1 MQSHFSY
8 RSSRLAWL
16 FIKEQLKEPIALFW
30 IIISPCAAF
39 YLLELSRGGTAVF
52 SGTYAEH
59 TAWFYAYI
67 SSSVALFGFSF
78 YIIGRRE
85 SGYIRSFIYNHE
97 AKLVFVLAQ
106 TLAYSVIA
114 IIYCTVFY
122 LATRLPFGAY
132 SLSELLSII
141 LKFYTC
147 YLLFCSIGIH
157 FSLLPI
163 NFQNAN
169 TLFSIFSFC
178 ILILGL
184 SNSLLENSLLN
195 SINLGNPLIHAVGLV
210 EQGFEANVELTLLI
224 FIIFI
229 SSLLI
234 TIKFLRINPVWSRY

>member
-1 MQSHFSY
+1 MQSRIIF

-39 YLLELSRGGTAVF
+39 YLLALSRGWMNSV
-52 SGTYAEH
+52 SGDYIEH

-67 SSSVALFGFSF
+67 SSNVALFGFSF

-97 AKLVFVLAQ
+97 AKRIFILAQ
-106 TLAYSVIA
+106 ALAYSVIA
-114 IIYCTVFY
+114 MIYCVVFY
-122 LATRLPFGAY
+122 LATRPPFGAY
-132 SLSELLSII
+132 STLELLSII
-141 LKFYTC
+141 SRFYIC
-147 YLLFCSIGIH
+147 YLLFCSIGIY
-157 FSLLPI
+157 FSFLPL

-169 TLFSIFSFC
+169 TLFSIFSFAL
-178 ILILGL
+178 LILGL
-184 SNSLLENSLLN
+184 SGSLSTTPLLKAV
-195 SINLGNPLIHAVGLV
+195 NLGNPLLHATELI
-210 EQGFEANVELTLLI
+210 ENGFKRKTTFTLLTLFL
-224 FIIFI
+224 FV

>member
-1 MQSHFSY
+1 MKTRLYY

-16 FIKEQLKEPIALFW
+16 FIKEQLKEPISLFW

-39 YLLELSRGGTAVF
+39 YLLALSRGRLELL
-52 SGTYAEH
+52 SGDYTEH

-97 AKLVFVLAQ
+97 AKLVFILAQ

-114 IIYCTVFY
+114 IIYCSVFY

-132 SLSELLSII
+132 SLLELLNII
-141 LKFYTC
+141 SKFYIC
-147 YLLFCSIGIH
+147 YLLFCSIGIF

-163 NFQNAN
+163 NFQNTN

-178 ILILGL
+178 TLILGI
-184 SNSLLENSLLN
+184 SNSLSTNFLLHTV
-195 SINLGNPLIHAVGLV
+195 NLGNPLVHATELIKHGL
-210 EQGFEANVELTLLI
+210 QAKINLTLSILP
-224 FIIFI
+224 IFI

-234 TIKFLRINPVWSRY
+234 AIRFLRINPIWSRY

>member
-1 MQSHFSY
+1 MQSRIIF

-39 YLLELSRGGTAVF
+39 YLLALSRGGMNSF
-52 SGTYAEH
+52 SGSYIEH

-97 AKLVFVLAQ
+97 AKRIFILAQ
-106 TLAYSVIA
+106 ALAYSVIA
-114 IIYCTVFY
+114 MIYCVVFY
-122 LATRLPFGAY
+122 LTTRPPFGAY
-132 SLSELLSII
+132 SALELLNII
-141 LKFYTC
+141 SRFYIC

-157 FSLLPI
+157 FSFLPL

-169 TLFSIFSFC
+169 TLFSIFSFVL
-178 ILILGL
+178 LIVGL
-184 SNSLLENSLLN
+184 SDSFSTRPLLKA
-195 SINLGNPLIHAVGLV
+195 INLGNPLLHATELIENGIKRKTIFTL
-210 EQGFEANVELTLLI
+210 LTLFL
-224 FIIFI
+224 FI